1 MSLLTKRRSSASCTS
16 NAPRRNLQT
25 TGSSSRLTKRKR
37 VVPTPTGTPGVRAR
51 RRNQHWDCLNTNRN
65 APASCFEE
73 TGAFQYSVR
82 AALHGSLV
90 FSRGRLPK
98 SAAAH
103 KVALFSRLFSTVRFH
118 ACGFPVA
125 RSARQQQQQQSQT
138 ERPPGPPTQN
148 QGLKPPR
155 RQGMIP

>member
-37 VVPTPTGTPGVRAR
+37 AVPTPTGTPLLLASKKQGRF
-51 RRNQHWDCLNTNRN
+51 N
-65 APASCFEE
+65 AASAQPF
-73 TGAFQYSVR
+73 TVHYS
-82 AALHGSLV
+82 

-98 SAAAH
+98 SAATH

-118 ACGFPVA
+118 ACGFPAA

-148 QGLKPPR
+148 RGLKPPR
-155 RQGMIP
+155 RQGMILQRFPCRKKWA